1 MTISKKLK
9 RYLDEEGIR
18 YDAVPHPRTATA
30 SETAEAAHVP
40 GECVA
45 KTVVIHHEGGYA
57 LAVVPSSDRVDLT
70 ALQSLLDRRLGLA
83 SEKEISQL
91 FHDCDIGAAPP
102 VGAAYGVMTVVD
114 KSLDDRDD
122 IWFEA
127 GDHKTL
133 VHVTGAEFGQLMRD
147 AAHEAISYHE

>member
-1 MTISKKLK
+1 MTVSRKLK
-9 RYLDEEGIR
+9 QYLDQEGIR

-91 FHDCDIGAAPP
+91 FDDCDIGAAPP

-114 KSLDDRDD
+114 KSLDERDD

-147 AAHEAISYHE
+147 ATHETISYHA

>member
-1 MTISKKLK
+1 MTISTKLK
-9 RYLDEEGIR
+9 RYLDEKGIR

-30 SETAEAAHVP
+30 SETAEAAHLP
-40 GECVA
+40 GDCVA

-57 LAVVPSSDRVDLT
+57 LAVVPASNRVDLT
-70 ALQSLLDRRLGLA
+70 ALQNLLDRRLGLA
-83 SEKEISQL
+83 SEAEIRQL
-91 FHDCDIGAAPP
+91 FDDCDTGAAPP
-102 VGAAYGVMTVVD
+102 IGAAYGVMTVVD

-122 IWFEA
+122 VWFEG

-147 AAHEAISYHE
+147 ATHEAISYHA